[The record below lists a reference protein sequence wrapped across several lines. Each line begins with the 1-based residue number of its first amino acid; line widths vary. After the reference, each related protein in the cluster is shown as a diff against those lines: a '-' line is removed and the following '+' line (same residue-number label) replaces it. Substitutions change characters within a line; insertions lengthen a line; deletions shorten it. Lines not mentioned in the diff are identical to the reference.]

1 MDFHKRHLFEAMTRW
16 NYFPN
21 QKDGVGELPPIVS
34 SRRFTPEISSCLLDT
49 RKRHGG
55 YGVVEYR
62 STRFNNIPRVLS
74 LVHPR
79 AISEVVNVYNDNW
92 DCLKPV
98 YENCNSMVKPDA
110 HPDGR
115 AFIMNYEAYED
126 KVFNGLDKS
135 FAKRFRVHTDIANCF
150 GSIYT
155 HSVEWALRGFD
166 ETKVNMSVRK
176 QDKKNHWSEELDKHL
191 RSTKRNE
198 TQGIPIGPAI
208 SSLAVELILGAVDRS
223 LCEKYEFFRYID
235 DYTCLCD
242 THEEARSFL
251 RDLSGELSKFKL
263 SLNLHKTSI
272 VEQPEPLQPA
282 WVSDLVRARPNLYF
296 SRDVP
301 ARKMTTFE
309 VVHFL
314 DFAIRLNNE
323 TEDGSV
329 LKFAVSS
336 IVRNVDG
343 QAAEMLRDY
352 VVNLSFHFPILL
364 PYLDELP
371 FPELEDYAHKYEEK
385 INSIVVESCQ
395 NGRSD
400 GMAWSLYYL
409 IANKREVYKETVEA
423 VLDSRDCVS
432 MAILASQ
439 EDLRKDVVEFV
450 SELRSVPEFKKDEY
464 WLLLYQ
470 LYYYGDIEDFYSG
483 DGVFEILKEHDVNFL
498 PEGEE
503 ETSAEHYCMMLTSGF
518 MDPPQTFEEWNQA
531 K

>member
-1 MDFHKRHLFEAMTRW
+1 MDFRKRNLFEAMTRW

-21 QKDGVGELPPIVS
+21 QKDRVGELPPIVS
-34 SRRFTPEISSCLLDT
+34 SRMFTPEVSLILLNT
-49 RKRHGG
+49 RKRGGG

-62 STRFNNIPRVLS
+62 ATRFNNVPRVLS

-79 AISEVVNVYNDNW
+79 ALSEVANVYNDNW
-92 DCLKPV
+92 EFLKAV
-98 YENCNSMVKPDA
+98 YENSNSMVKPDV

-126 KVFNGLDKS
+126 KVLNGLDKNFS
-135 FAKRFRVHTDIANCF
+135 KRFRVHTDIVNCF

-166 ETKVNMSVRK
+166 ETKINMSVKRQQRK
-176 QDKKNHWSEELDKHL
+176 SHWSEKLDESL

-198 TQGIPIGPAI
+198 TQGIPVGPAI

-223 LCEKYEFFRYID
+223 LCGKYEFFRYID

-282 WVSDLVRARPNLYF
+282 WVSGLVRARPNLYF
-296 SRDVP
+296 SKDAP

-336 IVRNVDG
+336 IVGHVDG
-343 QAAEMLRDY
+343 QASQMLRDY
-352 VVNLSFHFPILL
+352 VLNLSFHYPILL

-371 FPELEDYAHKYEEK
+371 FPDVENYAYKYEK
-385 INSIVVESCQ
+385 KLNHIAVESCQ

-400 GMAWSLYYL
+400 GISWSLYYL
-409 IANKREVYKETVEA
+409 IANNRKVYSETVNA
-423 VLDSRDCVS
+423 VLESRDCVS
-432 MAILASQ
+432 IAILASQ
-439 EDLRKDVVEFV
+439 EDLRKDVMGFV
-450 SELRSVPEFKKDEY
+450 SELRSVPDFKKDEY

-470 LYYYGDIEDFYSG
+470 LYYYGDIDDFYI
-483 DGVFEILKEHDVNFL
+483 DDKVFELLKKYDVNFL
-498 PEGEE
+498 PESKA
-503 ETSAEHYCMMLTSGF
+503 ETLAEQYCMILSSGF
-518 MDPPQTFEEWNQA
+518 MEPPQTFEKWLQ
-531 K
+531 KK